1 MTVLSINDYD
11 DGGDDHHH
19 NHCANVEALM
29 METCWCSRLMEQTIQ
44 AKISTISTRDDGD
57 EATLG
62 STLTCESSSQ
72 VESSWRASNHL
83 KLMIMLPVMISKL
96 MIWLNAGDHDDD

>member
-1 MTVLSINDYD
+1 
-11 DGGDDHHH
+11 
-19 NHCANVEALM
+19 
-29 METCWCSRLMEQTIQ
+29 MEQTIQ

-83 KLMIMLPVMISKL
+83 KLKIMLPVMILML
-96 MIWLNAGDHDDD
+96 MIMLVMTTMMTIMLVMMMMMVGGNLFA